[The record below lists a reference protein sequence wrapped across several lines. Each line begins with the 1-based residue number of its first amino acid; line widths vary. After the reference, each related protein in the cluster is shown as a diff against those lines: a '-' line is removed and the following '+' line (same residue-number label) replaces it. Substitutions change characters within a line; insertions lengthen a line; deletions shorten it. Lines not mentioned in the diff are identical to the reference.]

1 MPLPAAPTDKW
12 ERERR
17 DLSHQILAIARGSF
31 AVVGLMPW
39 WLPLARAYLPIEP
52 VGMFLDALY
61 VVLCHRLPERTLSLA
76 GIAMPVC
83 SRCAGIFGGLALGAI
98 ALWPRLRIRHA
109 RIALVAAGLLMLAD
123 VLMQDFGVHPVWHS
137 TRLIT
142 GALVG
147 WVASAAL
154 MTAIKRERRLL

>member
-17 DLSHQILAIARGSF
+17 DLSRQILAIARGSF

-52 VGMFLDALY
+52 VGMFFDALY
-61 VVLCHRLPERTLSLA
+61 VVICHRLPERTITLA
-76 GIAMPVC
+76 GIAMPLC
-83 SRCAGIFGGLALGAI
+83 SRCAGIFTGLALGAI
-98 ALWPRLRIRHA
+98 TLRPRLRIKHA

-123 VLMQDFGVHPVWHS
+123 VLMQDLGIHPVWHT
-137 TRLIT
+137 TRLVT

-154 MTAIKRERRLL
+154 MNAIKSERRLI